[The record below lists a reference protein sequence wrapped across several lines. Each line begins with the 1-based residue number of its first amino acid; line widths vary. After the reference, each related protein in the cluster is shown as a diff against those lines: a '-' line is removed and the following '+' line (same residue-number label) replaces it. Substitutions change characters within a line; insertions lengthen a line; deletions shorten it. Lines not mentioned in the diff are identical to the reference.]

1 MPKHP
6 GGWKVHHLMP
16 VHVYSPPPEQGGH
29 KVFRLLGGDAVV
41 VCHLGLD
48 VGECLWNN
56 LLQEHDVS
64 GYLCQGLDDGS
75 CSSLKILLIEAINVP
90 RDEGEL
96 LRGLGGQQA

>member
-1 MPKHP
+1 MAIHSR
-6 GGWKVHHLMP
+6 GWKVHHLVP
-16 VHVYSPPPEQGGH
+16 VHVHPAPPQQGGH
-29 KVFRLLGGDAVV
+29 KVVGLLGGDAVV

-75 CSSLKILLIEAINVP
+75 CSSLEILLIEAVNVP

-96 LRGLGGQQA
+96 LRGLGCQQA